1 MKSMAF
7 AVYVLKV
14 TIILTAS
21 HRQMAVLVIPVYMAT
36 ARTLLVGKSFL
47 EHQMYLLPFI
57 LSSPPPPP

>member
-36 ARTLLVGKSFL
+36 ARTLLVGTNVSVT
-47 EHQMYLLPFI
+47 QAG
-57 LSSPPPPP
+57 